1 VNTIASPFAGLDV
14 TNNDSGNS
22 YSLAASLT
30 KVTGRHTLKFGAD
43 VRHYQFREGQT
54 VFAPGFF
61 IFAGIFTGG
70 ALSPPGSGATP
81 IADFVLGLITPDPGV
96 SGFQTALTA
105 HATQWYQGYYINDT
119 YQASSK
125 LTISAGL
132 RWDIPGSYTEENDR
146 NTVLLPQL
154 QSPLV
159 LVNSPQY
166 PSRNDLESHYHLF
179 APRVGIAYQLH
190 NQTVFRAGYGINFL
204 PQGVGAVG
212 PWESPINTAM
222 TNVPFGGTLSNPL
235 LGQPLLQPIG
245 RNQGAFTTF
254 LGQSIQGR
262 IPNQRFPYVQ
272 QWNVNVQQGFGSGCL
287 LQIAYL
293 GSRGEHIP
301 LGVPT
306 LETGDVGADLNQL
319 SPQYYSLGAALLSPT
334 ASGQTLGQTLRPY
347 PSYQQVSADSDFAGD
362 TDYNSLQATV
372 QLRFSSG
379 STVLANYSWSKLIS
393 NTEGINTFLE
403 PFTVGAIQDY
413 TSLRAER
420 SLDTFNIPQRF
431 VLSYVLDLPVGRGER
446 YLPNARGITDK
457 LVSGWKLAGITT
469 FASGF
474 PLAITSA
481 APNFLS
487 SLLGAGT
494 IRPNVV
500 AGCSKSVSGSIVAS
514 AQTGTA
520 VLNPACFTAPG
531 PFALG
536 NEPRVDPTLQAQGIN
551 NWDISLSKLTQV
563 SERVSLSLG
572 AEFFNA
578 FNRVQFGPPNTSFG
592 SALFGKIT
600 SQVNNPRQVQFSLRA
615 SF

>member
-1 VNTIASPFAGLDV
+1 VINKVAVLHQLANQGIHLLQTEWGLRVALQIAADKAVFLHSHLQRSGAGFIDRGCAVLLGQGENAQDAAYADFPLLAMHGLAERTDVSAGAARTPQQLRSAQRGALGVIFGLDAIPAAF
-14 TNNDSGNS
+14 
-22 YSLAASLT
+22 LA
-30 KVTGRHTLKFGAD
+30 H
-43 VRHYQFREGQT
+43 
-54 VFAPGFF
+54 VFAQQF
-61 IFAGIFTGG
+61 
-70 ALSPPGSGATP
+70 
-81 IADFVLGLITPDPGV
+81 
-96 SGFQTALTA
+96 
-105 HATQWYQGYYINDT
+105 
-119 YQASSK
+119 
-125 LTISAGL
+125 
-132 RWDIPGSYTEENDR
+132 
-146 NTVLLPQL
+146 
-154 QSPLV
+154 V
-159 LVNSPQY
+159 LVNSPPY
-166 PSRNDLESHYHLF
+166 PSRNDLESDYHLF
-179 APRVGIAYQLH
+179 APRVGFAYQLH
-190 NQTVFRAGYGINFL
+190 SQTVLRAGYGINFL
-204 PQGVGAVG
+204 PQGVSNVG

-245 RNQGAFTTF
+245 LNHGAFSTF
-254 LGQSIQGR
+254 IGQSIQSR
-262 IPNQRFPYVQ
+262 IPNQPFPYVQ
-272 QWNVNVQQGFGSGCL
+272 QWNLNVQQGFGNGSL
-287 LQIAYL
+287 FQIAYL

-319 SPQYYSLGAALLSPT
+319 SPQYYSLGAALLTPT

-347 PSYQQVSADSDFAGD
+347 PLYQQVSVDSDFAGD
-362 TDYNSLQATV
+362 TYYNSLQATV

-379 STVLANYSWSKLIS
+379 SMVLANYSWSKLIS

-403 PFTVGAIQDY
+403 PYTVGAIQDY
-413 TSLRAER
+413 TNLRAER
-420 SLDTFNIPQRF
+420 SLDTFNVPQRF
-431 VLSYVLDLPVGRGER
+431 VLSYVLDLPVGRGKR
-446 YLPNARGITDK
+446 YLPNATGTAEK

-487 SLLGAGT
+487 SLFGAGT

-500 AGCSKSVSGSIVAS
+500 AGCNKSVAGSIVTS
-514 AQTGTA
+514 AQTGTS
-520 VLNPACFTAPG
+520 VLNPACFAAPG

-536 NEPRVDPTLQAQGIN
+536 NEPRVDPTLQAQSIN
-551 NWDISLSKLTQV
+551 NWDISLSKLTPMT
-563 SERVSLSLG
+563 ERVSLNFG

-600 SQVNNPRQVQFSLRA
+600 SQVNNPRQIQFSLRA